1 MKSMFLK
8 GSRSLSTP
16 GACGLAV
23 AIAALL
29 LSIPLMTGCLPSSAV
44 PTAFKQAP
52 AIASFTV
59 SFATITKGGSTVLS
73 WTVSGATSVTID
85 STNGPVTGA
94 NSNPVGSAAVSVSPT
109 VTTTYTLTATN
120 PAGSNTAT
128 LTVTVVDP
136 LQINSFTAN
145 PTLIAQG
152 QSSTLSW
159 DVTGAQQITIE
170 PDVGD
175 VTGST
180 NVVVTPPVTTTY
192 NLTAIGVNGTRFEKT
207 STITVVSPPVIVSFT
222 AAPSTI
228 SAGQSSTL
236 KWNVVGTTTSLTIDN
251 GVGDV
256 TGKTSVQVSPTATTT
271 YTLTATDTQGS
282 ITATSTKQTTVTF
295 SSSFVPTLVS
305 FIATGASV
313 DPGHGVGLTA
323 VFDAGPGGT
332 ATIDHGVG
340 TISSGVPVSTGGL
353 TSSTTFTV
361 TVANGSNSVTGTER
375 IIVGDI
381 AQFAAGVA
389 ALGLAADANG
399 NVFVADTGASTIR
412 MITPGGVV
420 STFAGIPGQP
430 GSTDGPAAQAQF
442 SGPQGVAV
450 DAQGNVF
457 VADSSNNTIRMIS
470 GGVVS
475 TLAGTAGVKGSADGT
490 GSAAQFNGPNGVAV
504 DGKGNLFVADSGNN
518 TIRMVTPGGS
528 VTTLAGNPDP
538 LNGAGFA
545 DGVGA
550 AAKFNVPNDVAV
562 DAAGNIYVADFLN
575 NRVRKVSQTATGT
588 NGVVTTLAGSTQGHA
603 DGVGTAA
610 TFDHIAGVAVDTS
623 TGALSGMVY
632 VTDQGNFT
640 VRRISPAG
648 VVETIIGQAGQVNT
662 NPAGPLPGVIT
673 TDAGI
678 AIDPNGKLYV
688 SLPGVSM
695 VITTPF

>member
-1 MKSMFLK
+1 
-8 GSRSLSTP
+8 
-16 GACGLAV
+16 
-23 AIAALL
+23 
-29 LSIPLMTGCLPSSAV
+29 
-44 PTAFKQAP
+44 
-52 AIASFTV
+52 
-59 SFATITKGGSTVLS
+59 
-73 WTVSGATSVTID
+73 VTID

-305 FIATGASV
+305 FIATAASV